1 MSKRLLAGLVSML
14 VAACISTEARQLS
27 TAERANERSLE
38 AYQQENFDLALEYA
52 SEACSGGIA
61 EACGRTAYIYE
72 MRALD
77 GRHCWQGRC
86 GMTVMYEFAAT
97 YWKEACTLG
106 SGMGCSWSARYH
118 RRDDPSLAL
127 YFAQAGCSLDSASS
141 CEMLEV
147 LTAENAGPPEAAR
160 STALPHPD

>member
-1 MSKRLLAGLVSML
+1 MSKWLLAGLVSML
-14 VAACISTEARQLS
+14 VAACVSTEATQLS
-27 TAERANERSLE
+27 TAERANERSFE

-97 YWKEACTLG
+97 YWKDACTLG
-106 SGMGCSWSARYH
+106 FGMGCRWSADYH
-118 RRDDPSLAL
+118 WRDDPSLAL
-127 YFAQAGCSLDSASS
+127 HFAHTGCRLDSASS
-141 CEMLEV
+141 CEMVEV

-160 STALPHPD
+160 STALPRPD